1 MHMKHVYKLGLLLVL
16 SVMLSACGFNLR
28 DSQPLPETM
37 QQVGLKG
44 IDGDRNFGS
53 VLKIAFI
60 DARSQLLENGA
71 LPVQLSISDLEEER
85 RVLSYDS
92 DLEVRQYLLTMKFS
106 YSFEVN
112 GKQHG
117 PYLMSL
123 DNTLNY
129 DADYVLGKQ
138 EEQRKIRK
146 ALRED
151 AARLILLR
159 LKSIPL

>member
-1 MHMKHVYKLGLLLVL
+1 MKHIYKLGLLLVL
-16 SVMLSACGFNLR
+16 SVFLSACGFNLR
-28 DSQPLPETM
+28 ETQPLPDVM
-37 QQVGLKG
+37 QQVGLQG
-44 IDGDRNFGS
+44 IDVDRNFGS
-53 VLKIAFI
+53 VLKVAFI
-60 DARSQLLENGA
+60 DARSQLLDNGD
-71 LPVQLSISDLEEER
+71 LPVQLRISDLKEAR
-85 RVLSYDS
+85 RALSYDA

-117 PYLMSL
+117 PYLISL

-151 AARLILLR
+151 AARLVLLR